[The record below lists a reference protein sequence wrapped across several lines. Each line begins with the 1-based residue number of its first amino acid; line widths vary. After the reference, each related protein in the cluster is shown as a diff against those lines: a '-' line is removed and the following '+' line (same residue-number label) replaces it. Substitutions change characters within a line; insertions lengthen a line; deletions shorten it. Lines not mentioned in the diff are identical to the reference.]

1 LCSEIASIAD
11 RNTIMDYLE
20 CNIGTDGTTH
30 VKIKRKYFNNK
41 ITNVF
46 IQDINRKVNADRT
59 TEECANLR

>member
-1 LCSEIASIAD
+1 
-11 RNTIMDYLE
+11 MDYLE